1 MRPPLVRC
9 HHGLVAAFAR
19 AVLLAVV
26 VGCLLGAAGQTGPD
40 LHPGLRWVVALGV
53 PWLVTAFA
61 AGALLGDRRWGAVAG
76 AVALVVGTIAY
87 YALRVA
93 LGGEGLGGEELV
105 LRGGPIVVGWCAA
118 AVVSGAVFGL
128 GGALWRR
135 GGSVAHV
142 AGTALVSGA
151 LVGEALLLTQEW
163 SARGARLVLAAELA
177 AGAALPFLLTR
188 RRVLILPALALT
200 VVVALGVAVA
210 EDSVRDALR
219 LTGWNGA

>member
-1 MRPPLVRC
+1 
-9 HHGLVAAFAR
+9 VAAFAR
-19 AVLLAVV
+19 AVLLAVA
-26 VGCLLGAAGQTGPD
+26 VGCVLGIAGQTGPD

-61 AGALLGDRRWGAVAG
+61 AGALIGDRRWGAVAG

-87 YALRVA
+87 YGLRVA
-93 LGGEGLGGEELV
+93 LGGGGMQLSEALL
-105 LRGGPIVVGWCAA
+105 LRGAPIVVGWCAA

-128 GGALWRR
+128 AGALWRR
-135 GGSVAHV
+135 GGSAAHV

-163 SARGARLVLAAELA
+163 STRGARLVLAAELA
-177 AGAALPFLLTR
+177 AGAALPFLLAR
-188 RRVLILPALALT
+188 RRSLILPALALT
-200 VVVALGVAVA
+200 VLVALAVAVT
-210 EDSVRDALR
+210 EDGVRDALR